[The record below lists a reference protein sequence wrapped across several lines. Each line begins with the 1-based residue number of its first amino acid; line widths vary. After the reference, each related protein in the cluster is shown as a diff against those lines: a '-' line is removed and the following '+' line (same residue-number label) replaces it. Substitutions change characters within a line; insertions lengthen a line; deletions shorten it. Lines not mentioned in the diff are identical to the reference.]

1 MPFPHLSH
9 HFFIFPRFLWLN
21 LPKMPLQHRLQPGQ
35 IEQDENARSFSPF
48 PLRILQHRGPCKL
61 AGGGRVPGAA
71 PPREGVAA
79 LLLAAGLAVLSE
91 GGGACRA
98 GLAVALAAVVAVNAH
113 DLVDWR
119 VGLAR
124 YDAMAPASS
133 SPSQKTPLI
142 CSSHTSSCTQP
153 YLLSLYFLSPPS
165 LCLCQS
171 AAYRR
176 LAAWPAPN
184 PRPILHSKPHA
195 TA

>member
-1 MPFPHLSH
+1 
-9 HFFIFPRFLWLN
+9 
-21 LPKMPLQHRLQPGQ
+21 MPLQHRLQPGQ

-79 LLLAAGLAVLSE
+79 LLLAADLAVLSA
-91 GGGACRA
+91 GGGASKA
-98 GLAVALAAVVAVNAH
+98 GLAVALAAVAAVNAH
-113 DLVDWR
+113 DVVDWH

-165 LCLCQS
+165 LRLCQS

-176 LAAWPAPN
+176 HAAWPAPN
-184 PRPILHSKPHA
+184 PPPILHSKPHA

>member
-1 MPFPHLSH
+1 
-9 HFFIFPRFLWLN
+9 
-21 LPKMPLQHRLQPGQ
+21 MPLQHRLQPGQ

-61 AGGGRVPGAA
+61 TGGGRVPSAA

-79 LLLAAGLAVLSE
+79 LLLAADLAVLSA
-91 GGGACRA
+91 GSGASKA
-98 GLAVALAAVVAVNAH
+98 GLAVALAAVAAVNAH

-165 LCLCQS
+165 LRLCQS

-176 LAAWPAPN
+176 HAAWPAPN
-184 PRPILHSKPHA
+184 PPPILHSKPHA

>member
-1 MPFPHLSH
+1 
-9 HFFIFPRFLWLN
+9 
-21 LPKMPLQHRLQPGQ
+21 MPLQHRLQPGQ

-79 LLLAAGLAVLSE
+79 LLLAAGLAVLSK
-91 GGGACRA
+91 GGGASRA

-124 YDAMAPASS
+124 YNAMAPASS

-165 LCLCQS
+165 LRLCQS

-176 LAAWPAPN
+176 HALLL
-184 PRPILHSKPHA
+184 ILPQYCIQSPTQPVELVPGTTCHNQQASQHRFFNGVRN
-195 TA
+195 